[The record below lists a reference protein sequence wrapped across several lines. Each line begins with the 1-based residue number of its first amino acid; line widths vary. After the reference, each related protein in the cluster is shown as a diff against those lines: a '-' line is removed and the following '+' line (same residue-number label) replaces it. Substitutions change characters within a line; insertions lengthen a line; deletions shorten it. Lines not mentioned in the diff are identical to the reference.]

1 MARVMVFDEDSRF
14 RQFLVR
20 ALELVGHRVRAFDS
34 AERATETLAGES
46 FDVVVLELRAP
57 RMDGMGVLR
66 FVSRWLP
73 ETGAVMIAADGTPA
87 MREEAAAWGAVAVLA
102 KPLNGPQELQQAVAQ
117 AAGAPLGRSVERR

>member
-1 MARVMVFDEDSRF
+1 
-14 RQFLVR
+14 
-20 ALELVGHRVRAFDS
+20 
-34 AERATETLAGES
+34 
-46 FDVVVLELRAP
+46 
-57 RMDGMGVLR
+57 MDGMGVLR